1 MALGSGI
8 GRAIQIAL
16 RPGLI
21 WVLCGVVVGAAAA
34 LGFERFLKSF
44 LWGVQ
49 PGDPITL
56 VGVGSGLLL
65 ATALASLLPAWRIA
79 RLNPADTLRSE

>member
-1 MALGSGI
+1 MALGSGV
-8 GRAIQIAL
+8 GRAIRVAL

-21 WVLCGVVVGAAAA
+21 WVLCGVVVGTAAA

-49 PGDPITL
+49 PGDPLTL
-56 VGVGSGLLL
+56 AGVGIGIAAGDGAGEPGPGIADCTAESGGY
-65 ATALASLLPAWRIA
+65 AA
-79 RLNPADTLRSE
+79 E